1 MVHCHRIDS
10 YLSIIVGNAYAIA
23 ANLVEPTSLEV
34 APSCLARSSEIKL
47 TGFTMV
53 LLGPKGFAEINIT
66 MAAHVG

>member
-47 TGFTMV
+47 TGFTML
-53 LLGPKGFAEINIT
+53 LLGPKGFAEINIA